1 MNETQI
7 GAPGSVVATRSS
19 LTETPNDVILAAVRI
34 NYFPLSRA
42 R

>member
-19 LTETPNDVILAAVRI
+19 LTETPNDVILR
-34 NYFPLSRA
+34 R
-42 R
+42 